1 MCTGGGEAYLEAE
14 KAVRSPWRRPT
25 VATLR
30 TGDADPRAVGSQR
43 WDHGQA
49 RVPGRNEQGG
59 RRGERGVPPVQV
71 RGEVPQGSSVRD
83 LLEVKLIRLGF
94 GRQGRV
100 QDDAVSQCWGH

>member
-14 KAVRSPWRRPT
+14 KAVRSPT

-30 TGDADPRAVGSQR
+30 TGDADPRAVESQR

-59 RRGERGVPPVQV
+59 RRGERGVLPVQV
-71 RGEVPQGSSVRD
+71 RGEVLQGSG
-83 LLEVKLIRLGF
+83 VKRSF
-94 GRQGRV
+94 GGKINKIGIWEARESPG
-100 QDDAVSQCWGH
+100 